1 LPLANVQT
9 LDAVVGDTIDR
20 PRVLTTVMTAFAVLA
35 LALSALGI
43 YGVLAYAVNQRRR
56 ELGVRIALGAQSP
69 SIVWLVVRQG
79 LALVVIGIAIGVLG
93 SVALG
98 RFVSGLLFG
107 VTPTDP
113 MTFGAVLGVIAA
125 VAFVSC
131 ALPAR
136 RAAGTDVLGALRG
149 D

>member
-1 LPLANVQT
+1 
-9 LDAVVGDTIDR
+9 
-20 PRVLTTVMTAFAVLA
+20 VLTTVMTVFAMLD

-43 YGVLAYAVNQRRR
+43 YGVLAYAVSQRQQ
-56 ELGVRIALGAQSP
+56 ELGVRIALGAGTP

-79 LALVVIGIAIGVLG
+79 LILVTIGVGVGALG
-93 SVALG
+93 SVALA
-98 RFVSGLLFG
+98 RFLSGLLFG

-113 MTFGAVLGVIAA
+113 MTFAAVLGVIAA
-125 VAFVSC
+125 VAVVSC

-136 RAAGTDVLGALRG
+136 RAASTDVLGALRG